1 MAVYKKGKRWV
12 VDFYLGGRS
21 GRRVRRSA
29 PTRKLAEAVEH
40 DAKLR
45 ELRSELGADE
55 IRRST
60 LQIFVQQYVAL
71 HTPTKTTSSQSR
83 DHFIAKHI
91 LNFFGNPPL
100 SRIRREDIERY
111 MSTRS
116 KAVSKSTVNR
126 ELDLLKSLFN
136 RAVEWSYLKTSPAVG
151 VKKYRLDEK
160 EPRFLT
166 PAEGHALMQAAEGQM
181 RTFIVTAL
189 NTGLRK
195 GELFAL
201 TWKDIDF
208 EREELRVRRSKG
220 KRFRV
225 IPLNDL
231 VLQALREHPRHITS
245 QTVFHNP
252 DGSYWKDVR
261 GGFNATLTKA
271 GLPRIRIHDM
281 RHSFVSNLVM
291 AGEDLR
297 TVQELAGHRSITT
310 TMNYAHL
317 APGRLKNSVAKLKWK
332 GIVVSNPSVVL
343 K

>member
-1 MAVYKKGKRWV
+1 MAVHKKGNRWV
-12 VDFYLGGRS
+12 ADFYLGGRN

-29 PTRKLAEAVEH
+29 PTRKLAEAVES

-55 IRRST
+55 IKSIG
-60 LQIFVQQYVAL
+60 LKGFIKHYKEL
-71 HTPTKTTSSQSR
+71 HSPTKTPTSRTR
-83 DHFIAKHI
+83 DIYTFKHI
-91 LNFFGNPPL
+91 LRIFGDPPL
-100 SRIRREDIERY
+100 TRIRRENVERY
-111 MSTRS
+111 AASRS
-116 KAVSKSTVNR
+116 KTVSKSTVNR

-136 RAVEWSYLKTSPAVG
+136 RAVEWGYLKTSPAVG
-151 VKKYRLDEK
+151 VKRYKLDEQ
-160 EPRFLT
+160 EPCFLT
-166 PAEGHALMQAAEGQM
+166 STEGRALMDVATGQM
-181 RTFIVTAL
+181 RTFLVTAL

-201 TWKDIDF
+201 KWKDIDF

-231 VLQALREHPRHITS
+231 ALQTLREHPRHIS
-245 QTVFHNP
+245 SLIVFHNP
-252 DGSYWKDVR
+252 DGSCWKDVR
-261 GGFNATLTKA
+261 GSFNATLTKA
-271 GLPRIRIHDM
+271 GLPRIRIHDL
-281 RHSFVSNLVM
+281 RHSFISNLVM

-310 TMNYAHL
+310 TMRYAHL
-317 APGRLKNSVAKLKWK
+317 APGRLKDSVTKLKWEA
-332 GIVVSNPSVVL
+332 IEPTNPSILL